1 MKVTYVHDI
10 RGALNVYVDNA
21 DLHVDPTAAGSDTCI
36 FNWILCSSC
45 VIVVVLELC
54 NKGTIY
60 YIQRSIGCGP
70 VVTEVTRGKISV
82 PRKQDLTT

>member
-10 RGALNVYVDNA
+10 RGALVVYADNA

-45 VIVVVLELC
+45 VIVVVLE
-54 NKGTIY
+54 IM
-60 YIQRSIGCGP
+60 
-70 VVTEVTRGKISV
+70 
-82 PRKQDLTT
+82 

>member
-10 RGALNVYVDNA
+10 RGVLVVYVDNT

-45 VIVVVLELC
+45 VIVVVLE
-54 NKGTIY
+54 IM
-60 YIQRSIGCGP
+60 
-70 VVTEVTRGKISV
+70 
-82 PRKQDLTT
+82 